1 MYTGKP
7 VRRNIDKYIAIH
19 IHVYKRLFYKT
30 IIISEEIVGIFFLQE
45 QMERQNF
52 RWNRNLSYRKTEI
65 ILKSKFQSS
74 VTFVFILF
82 IDQNEEI
89 FELAYCS
96 YLQFI

>member
-7 VRRNIDKYIAIH
+7 VRRNIYKYIYIYMHTNAYSI
-19 IHVYKRLFYKT
+19 RGSLFQKKLL
-30 IIISEEIVGIFFLQE
+30 VFFFLQE

-89 FELAYCS
+89 FE
-96 YLQFI
+96 